1 MRVEEFYNGSRI
13 FLAMIHKECFYKNRK
28 YVDSGAVCDGLKSEM
43 AIILYFGN
51 IGALKDFKLHCEEN

>member
-1 MRVEEFYNGSRI
+1 
-13 FLAMIHKECFYKNRK
+13 MILKECFYKNRK

-51 IGALKDFKLHCEEN
+51 IRALKDFKLHCEEN